1 MKKIYIAPQS
11 SLIKVGKL
19 NILASSPERIK
30 ITNQDVWQYDGDQ
43 LHDDM
48 NKNNGSISGPASE
61 YVGGSNDKNPV
72 DEGSIFGD

>member
-19 NILASSPERIK
+19 NILASSPEIK
-30 ITNQDVWQYDGDQ
+30 VTNQDVWQYDGDPLQ
-43 LHDDM
+43 DNR
-48 NKNNGSISGPASE
+48 NKNNGQISGPASE
-61 YVGGSNDKNPV
+61 YVGGSNDQNPV